1 MLGFIIIKEL
11 VSVAKASQNRTLWFV
26 SILAYVIFLLA
37 MLPLNIVYQ
46 AVNPKLPIKVVA
58 VTGTLWNGAV
68 IIKHAT
74 TGMLDVQWHLNPA
87 SLFIGALSA
96 DLKIEGTLI
105 NAQTNLV
112 MSLNGDVSLNDGSAY
127 ISSQV
132 LKKPLQQQ
140 RVKVQGDIELSNLNL
155 VYNMNDRQTVEASGR
170 LIWMGGDVQYAKGRK
185 TKHATLPMLVAD
197 LSNENGEL
205 LAAVNT
211 TEGLGLATAN
221 LKADGWAGIAIQKRM
236 IDLLGEPWSAKASAD
251 SVVFE
256 VSEKVF

>member
-1 MLGFIIIKEL
+1 M
-11 VSVAKASQNRTLWFV
+11 AKASQNRTLWVV
-26 SILAYVIFLLA
+26 SILAYVVFLLA

-46 AVNPKLPIKVVA
+46 AVNPKLPIQVVA
-58 VTGTLWNGAV
+58 VTGTLWNGGV
-68 IIKHAT
+68 VIKHSY
-74 TGMLDVQWHLNPA
+74 TGQLDVQWHLNPA
-87 SLFIGALSA
+87 SLLMGTLNT

-112 MSLNGDVSLNDGSAY
+112 MSLSGDISFNDANAY
-127 ISSQV
+127 INSQI

-155 VYNMNDRQTVEASGR
+155 VYNLSDKKTAQASGR

-185 TKHATLPMLVAD
+185 TKNATLPMLVTD
-197 LSNENGEL
+197 LSSKNGEL
-205 LAAVNT
+205 LASVNT
-211 TEGLGLATAN
+211 TEGLSVATAN
-221 LKADGWAGIAIQKRM
+221 LKTDGWAGIAIQKRM